1 MLSHPS
7 RYVSH
12 DFGTSFKLN
21 PETCICQS
29 LGDGPLD
36 LERLFFGTQNKTLC
50 LKKLKLD
57 SRLRHEPYRA
67 TSFLLYL
74 ARRAI
79 FPFTYGFRSN
89 QAASNVS
96 HTTKTNV
103 AAGLYGVRLD
113 DSQSAWART
122 KPFSF
127 ISSCRLVTE
136 IDNHKRTVMQP
147 MLNAY

>member
-74 ARRAI
+74 PRRAI
-79 FPFTYGFRSN
+79 FPLTYGFRSN

-96 HTTKTNV
+96 HTTKNNV

-113 DSQSAWART
+113 DSWSAWART

-127 ISSCRLVTE
+127 ISSFRLVTE

>member
-74 ARRAI
+74 PRRAI
-79 FPFTYGFRSN
+79 FPLTYGFRSN

-96 HTTKTNV
+96 HTTKNNV

-113 DSQSAWART
+113 DSWSAWART

-127 ISSCRLVTE
+127 ISSFRLVTE
-136 IDNHKRTVMQP
+136 IRNHKRTVMQP